1 MNLYFIILIILGVG
15 SLIDIFSENREFKR
29 NIYIFLLGI
38 LVIFFGTRAYIGYDW
53 YNYKPNFEQ
62 SKNILELIKV
72 GFVDGGFEKGYQFY
86 CGVVKLFTSNY
97 TNFSFINTIIDF
109 ALIYFIFKRYSNYPI
124 LSLFIFF
131 GVYGIALEIDMIRNI
146 KSILLFI
153 LSVDYIENRKILSF
167 VALNI
172 LGFLFHTSS
181 LLYLPMYFL
190 LKIKW
195 NRVFI
200 FIVFIIGNIYY
211 LSNIRLIINGIGM
224 IKDKIPGGIGDKI
237 AGYISIIPKDFPLG
251 FSLFYLERVIL
262 FLIVFLIGKRLTEKR
277 YGIIFVNSLFL
288 SVFIFLYGAELSVI
302 SLRIGIL
309 FVYSYW
315 FIIPMFF
322 DIKSASVVKLVVFIL
337 AILIS
342 TFRLD
347 NQLNFEGNKKVYLY
361 ETVLLKHKSVEERMK
376 IVEEASKYKEQGHGK
391 ELSLLY

>member
-29 NIYIFLLGI
+29 NIYIFLIGI

-62 SKNILELIKV
+62 SKNILELIKS
-72 GFVDGGFEKGYQFY
+72 GFVEGGFEKGYQFY
-86 CGVVKLFTSNY
+86 CGIVKLFTSNY
-97 TNFSFINTIIDF
+97 INFNLINTIIDF
-109 ALIYFIFKRYSNYPI
+109 TLIYFIFKRYSNYPI

-131 GVYGIALEIDMIRNI
+131 GVYGIALEIDMIRNL

-153 LSVDYIENRKILSF
+153 LSIKYIEDRKIMPF
-167 VALNI
+167 IALNL
-172 LGFLFHTSS
+172 LGFLFHSSS
-181 LLYLPMYFL
+181 LIYFPMYFL
-190 LKIKW
+190 LKINW
-195 NRVFI
+195 NRTFI
-200 FIVFIIGNIYY
+200 FITFILGNIYY

-224 IKDKIPGGIGDKI
+224 IKDKIPSGIGDKI
-237 AGYISIIPKDFPLG
+237 VGYISIIPRDFLLG
-251 FSLFYLERVIL
+251 FSLFYLERIIL

-277 YGIIFVNSLFL
+277 YGTIFANSLFL

-302 SLRIGIL
+302 TLRIGIL

-322 DIKSASVVKLVVFIL
+322 DIKSAPAVKLLVFIL

-347 NQLNFEGNKKVYLY
+347 NQLNFVGNKKVYLY
-361 ETVLLKHKSVEERMK
+361 ETVLSKHKSVEERMK

>member
-15 SLIDIFSENREFKR
+15 SLIDIFSENREFKK
-29 NIYIFLLGI
+29 NIYIFLIGI

-62 SKNILELIKV
+62 SKNILELIKG
-72 GFVDGGFEKGYQFY
+72 GFVEGGFEKGYQFY

-97 TNFSFINTIIDF
+97 INFNLINTIIDF
-109 ALIYFIFKRYSNYPI
+109 ILIYFIFKRYSNYPI

-131 GVYGIALEIDMIRNI
+131 GVYGVALEIDMIRNI

-153 LSVDYIENRKILSF
+153 LSIEYIENRKILPF
-167 VALNI
+167 VALNV

-181 LLYLPMYFL
+181 LLYFPMYFL

-195 NRVFI
+195 NRIFI
-200 FIVFIIGNIYY
+200 FVIFIIGNIYY

-237 AGYISIIPKDFPLG
+237 VGYISIIPKDFPLG
-251 FSLFYLERVIL
+251 FSLFYLERVIV
-262 FLIVFLIGKRLTEKR
+262 FLVVFLIGKRLMEKR
-277 YGIIFVNSLFL
+277 YGTIFANSLFL
-288 SVFIFLYGAELSVI
+288 SVFIFLFGAELSVI
-302 SLRIGIL
+302 TLRIGIL

-322 DIKSASVVKLVVFIL
+322 DIKSAPVVKLGVFIL
-337 AILIS
+337 AVLIS

-347 NQLNFEGNKKVYLY
+347 NQVNFEGNKKVYLY
-361 ETVLLKHKSVEERMK
+361 ETALLKYQSAEEKMK
-376 IVEEASKYKEQGHGK
+376 VIEEASKYKIQGHGK

>member
-15 SLIDIFSENREFKR
+15 SLIDIFSENREFKK
-29 NIYIFLLGI
+29 NIYIFLIGI
-38 LVIFFGTRAYIGYDW
+38 LVVFFGTRAYIGYDW

-62 SKNILELIKV
+62 SKNILELIKG
-72 GFVDGGFEKGYQFY
+72 GFVEGGFEKGYQFY

-97 TNFSFINTIIDF
+97 INFNLINTIIDF
-109 ALIYFIFKRYSNYPI
+109 ILIYFIFKRYSNYPI

-131 GVYGIALEIDMIRNI
+131 GVYGVALEIDMIRNI

-153 LSVDYIENRKILSF
+153 LSIEYIENRKILPF
-167 VALNI
+167 VALNV

-181 LLYLPMYFL
+181 LLYFPMYFL

-195 NRVFI
+195 NRIFI
-200 FIVFIIGNIYY
+200 FVIFIIGNIYY

-262 FLIVFLIGKRLTEKR
+262 FLVVFLIGKRLMEKR
-277 YGIIFVNSLFL
+277 YGTIFANSLFL
-288 SVFIFLYGAELSVI
+288 SVFIFLFGAELSVI
-302 SLRIGIL
+302 TLRIGIL

-322 DIKSASVVKLVVFIL
+322 DIKSAPVVKLGVFIL
-337 AILIS
+337 AVLIS

-347 NQLNFEGNKKVYLY
+347 NQVNFEGNKKVYLY
-361 ETVLLKHKSVEERMK
+361 ETALLKYQSAEEKMK
-376 IVEEASKYKEQGHGK
+376 VIEEASKYKIQGHGK

>member
-15 SLIDIFSENREFKR
+15 SLIDIFSENREFKK
-29 NIYIFLLGI
+29 NIYIFLIGI

-62 SKNILELIKV
+62 SKNILELIKG
-72 GFVDGGFEKGYQFY
+72 GFVEGGFEKGYQFY

-97 TNFSFINTIIDF
+97 INFNLINTIIDF
-109 ALIYFIFKRYSNYPI
+109 ILIYFIFKRYSNYPI

-131 GVYGIALEIDMIRNI
+131 GVYGVALEIDMIRNI

-153 LSVDYIENRKILSF
+153 LSIEYIENRKILPF
-167 VALNI
+167 VALNV

-181 LLYLPMYFL
+181 LLYFPMYFL

-195 NRVFI
+195 NRIFI
-200 FIVFIIGNIYY
+200 FVIFIIGNIYY

-262 FLIVFLIGKRLTEKR
+262 FLVVFLIGKRLMEKR
-277 YGIIFVNSLFL
+277 YGTIFANSLFL
-288 SVFIFLYGAELSVI
+288 SVFIFLFGAELSVI
-302 SLRIGIL
+302 TLRIGIL

-322 DIKSASVVKLVVFIL
+322 DIKSAPVVKLGVFIL
-337 AILIS
+337 AVLIS

-347 NQLNFEGNKKVYLY
+347 NQVNFEGNKKVYLY
-361 ETVLLKHKSVEERMK
+361 ETALLKYQSAEEKMK
-376 IVEEASKYKEQGHGK
+376 VIEEASKYKIQGHGK

>member
-15 SLIDIFSENREFKR
+15 SLIDIFSENREFKK
-29 NIYIFLLGI
+29 NIYIFLIGI
-38 LVIFFGTRAYIGYDW
+38 LVVFFGTRAYIGYDW

-62 SKNILELIKV
+62 SKNILELIKG
-72 GFVDGGFEKGYQFY
+72 GFVEGGFEKGYQFY

-97 TNFSFINTIIDF
+97 INFNLINTIIDF
-109 ALIYFIFKRYSNYPI
+109 ILIYFIFKRYSNYPI

-131 GVYGIALEIDMIRNI
+131 GVYGVALEIDMIRNI

-153 LSVDYIENRKILSF
+153 LSIEYIENRKILPF
-167 VALNI
+167 VALNV

-181 LLYLPMYFL
+181 LLYFPMYFL

-195 NRVFI
+195 NRIFI
-200 FIVFIIGNIYY
+200 FVIFIIGNIYY

-262 FLIVFLIGKRLTEKR
+262 FLVVFLIGKRLMEKR
-277 YGIIFVNSLFL
+277 YGTIFANSLFL
-288 SVFIFLYGAELSVI
+288 SVFIFLFGAELSVI
-302 SLRIGIL
+302 TLRIGIL

-322 DIKSASVVKLVVFIL
+322 DIKSAPIVKLGVFIL
-337 AILIS
+337 AVLIS

-347 NQLNFEGNKKVYLY
+347 NQVNFEGNKKVYLY
-361 ETVLLKHKSVEERMK
+361 ETALLKYQSAEEKMK
-376 IVEEASKYKEQGHGK
+376 VIEEASKYKIQGHGK

>member
-15 SLIDIFSENREFKR
+15 SLIDIFSENREFKK
-29 NIYIFLLGI
+29 NIYIFLIGI
-38 LVIFFGTRAYIGYDW
+38 LVVFFGTRAYIGYDW

-62 SKNILELIKV
+62 SKNILELIKG
-72 GFVDGGFEKGYQFY
+72 GFVEGGFEKGYQFY

-97 TNFSFINTIIDF
+97 INFNLINTIIDF
-109 ALIYFIFKRYSNYPI
+109 ILIYFIFKRYSNYPI

-131 GVYGIALEIDMIRNI
+131 GVYGVALEIDMIRNI

-153 LSVDYIENRKILSF
+153 LSIEYIENRKILPF
-167 VALNI
+167 VALNV

-181 LLYLPMYFL
+181 LLYFPMYFL

-195 NRVFI
+195 NRIFI
-200 FIVFIIGNIYY
+200 FVIFIIGNIYY
-211 LSNIRLIINGIGM
+211 LSNIRLIINGIRM

-262 FLIVFLIGKRLTEKR
+262 FLVVFLIGKRLMEKR
-277 YGIIFVNSLFL
+277 YGTIFANSLFL
-288 SVFIFLYGAELSVI
+288 SVFIFLFGAELSVI
-302 SLRIGIL
+302 TLRIGIL

-322 DIKSASVVKLVVFIL
+322 DIKSAPIVKLGVFIL
-337 AILIS
+337 AVLIS

-347 NQLNFEGNKKVYLY
+347 NQVNFEGNKKVYLY
-361 ETVLLKHKSVEERMK
+361 ETALLKYQSAEEKMK
-376 IVEEASKYKEQGHGK
+376 VIEEASKYKIQGHGK

>member
-29 NIYIFLLGI
+29 NIYIFLIGI
-38 LVIFFGTRAYIGYDW
+38 LVVFFGTRAYIGYDW
-53 YNYKPNFEQ
+53 YSYMPSFEK
-62 SKNILELIKV
+62 SKNIIELVKN
-72 GFVDGGFEKGYQFY
+72 GFIAGGFEKGFQVY
-86 CGVVKLFTSNY
+86 CASIKLFTDNY
-97 TNFSFINTIIDF
+97 LIFNFINTVIDF
-109 ALIYFIFKRYSNYPI
+109 IILYFIFKRYSKYPI
-124 LSLFIFF
+124 FALFIYF
-131 GVYGIALEIDMIRNI
+131 GVYGVAFEIDMIRNL

-153 LSVDYIENRKILSF
+153 LSIDYIENKKILPF

-190 LKIKW
+190 LKINW
-195 NRVFI
+195 NRTFI
-200 FIVFIIGNIYY
+200 FITFILGNIYY

-277 YGIIFVNSLFL
+277 YGTIFANSLFL

-302 SLRIGIL
+302 TLRIGIL

-322 DIKSASVVKLVVFIL
+322 DIKSAPAVKLLVFIL

-347 NQLNFEGNKKVYLY
+347 NQLNFVGNKKIYLY
-361 ETVLLKHKSVEERMK
+361 ETVLSKHKSVEERMK